1 MSRYNIFMQTL
12 LMQKQGT
19 KKMKNNLKIGI
30 AILAIAAIIVSAF
43 AVTYF
48 SQPDN
53 SANPSPSSSS
63 SISPS
68 PTTTVTSNTKII
80 LNGAGASFP
89 YPLLSG
95 IIDVY
100 KTIESN
106 AQINYQPT
114 GSGAGITSLKDRLVD
129 FAASDAPLSASE
141 METINN
147 VVQMPETIGAVV
159 VTYNLGSETPNGIS
173 LSGQVIADIF
183 QGKITKWN
191 DASIT
196 QLNPEITLPDQTIN
210 VVHRSDG
217 SGTTYIFTSYLST
230 VSTSWESEIGKGKSV
245 AWPTGV
251 GASGNAGV
259 SGVVKGTQYSIG
271 YVELAY
277 ANENSMHVAKVKNP
291 ANNFILPTTVSTE
304 IAAASATSQG
314 LPAGDS
320 SWTNVSLLNAQEPN
334 AYPIVS
340 FSYLMVYKELNVIS
354 GMTQEKATALV
365 EFLWY
370 VMHDGQEIAPELSY
384 AQLPTNVVNINE
396 TTLKSITYNGHTLI
410 S

>member
-1 MSRYNIFMQTL
+1 MEYIYAMLFIERRGF
-12 LMQKQGT
+12 
-19 KKMKNNLKIGI
+19 KKMKQTLKISI
-30 AILAIAAIIVSAF
+30 AIIAIAVMIVSVF

-48 SQPDN
+48 SQPGS
-53 SANPSPSSSS
+53 SANPSPSASSS
-63 SISPS
+63 ASPS
-68 PTTTVTSNTKII
+68 PTATVTGNAQVI
-80 LNGAGASFP
+80 LNGAGATFP

-100 KTIESN
+100 KTIKSSI
-106 AQINYQPT
+106 QINYQPT
-114 GSGAGITSLKDRLVD
+114 GSGAGITSLKDKLVD
-129 FAASDAPLSASE
+129 FAASDAPLSTSE
-141 METINN
+141 MQTIPN
-147 VVQMPETIGAVV
+147 VVQLPETIGAVV
-159 VTYNLGSETPNGIS
+159 VTYNLGSETLNG
-173 LSGQVIADIF
+173 LNLTGQVLANIF

-191 DASIT
+191 DNSIT
-196 QLNPEITLPDQTIN
+196 VLNTGITLPDQTIN

-217 SGTTYIFTSYLST
+217 SGTTYIFTSYLSA

-259 SGVVKGTQYSIG
+259 SGVVQGTQYTIG

-277 ANENSMHVAKVKNP
+277 ANENSMYVAKVQNP
-291 ANNFILPTTVSTE
+291 AGNFILPTTVSTE
-304 IAAASATSQG
+304 VAATSAASQG
-314 LPAGDS
+314 LPAGDE
-320 SWTNVSLLNAQEPN
+320 SWANVSLLNAQNPE

-340 FSYLMVYKELNVIS
+340 FSYLMVYKELNIIS

-370 VMHDGQEIAPELSY
+370 VMHDGQETAPELSY
-384 AQLPTNVVNINE
+384 AQLPTNVVKINE
-396 TTLKSITYNGHTLI
+396 ATLKTITYNGHTLI

>member
-1 MSRYNIFMQTL
+1 
-12 LMQKQGT
+12 
-19 KKMKNNLKIGI
+19 MKNNFKIGI
-30 AILAIAAIIVSAF
+30 AILAIAVIIVSVF

-48 SQPDN
+48 SQPNN
-53 SANPSPSSSS
+53 STSPSPSASSS
-63 SISPS
+63 ASPS
-68 PTTTVTSNTKII
+68 PTTTATSNTKMI

-114 GSGAGITSLKDRLVD
+114 GSGAGITSLKDKLVD

-141 METINN
+141 TETITN

-277 ANENSMHVAKVKNP
+277 ANENSMHVAKVQNP
-291 ANNFILPTTVSTE
+291 AGNFILPTTVSTE
-304 IAAASATSQG
+304 VAAASATSQG
-314 LPAGDS
+314 LPAGDA
-320 SWTNVSLLNAQEPN
+320 SWTNVSLLNAQDPN

>member
-1 MSRYNIFMQTL
+1 
-12 LMQKQGT
+12 
-19 KKMKNNLKIGI
+19 MKNNFKIGI
-30 AILAIAAIIVSAF
+30 AILAIAVIIVSVF

-48 SQPDN
+48 SQPNN
-53 SANPSPSSSS
+53 STSPSPSASSS
-63 SISPS
+63 ASPS
-68 PTTTVTSNTKII
+68 PTTTATSNTKMI

-114 GSGAGITSLKDRLVD
+114 GSGAGITSLKDKLVD

-141 METINN
+141 TETITN

-277 ANENSMHVAKVKNP
+277 ANENSMHVAKVQNP
-291 ANNFILPTTVSTE
+291 AGNFILPTTVSTE
-304 IAAASATSQG
+304 VAAASATSQG
-314 LPAGDS
+314 LPAGDA
-320 SWTNVSLLNAQEPN
+320 SWTNVSLLNAQDPN
-334 AYPIVS
+334 AYPIIS

-396 TTLKSITYNGHTLI
+396 TTLKSITYNGHTLL

>member
-1 MSRYNIFMQTL
+1 
-12 LMQKQGT
+12 
-19 KKMKNNLKIGI
+19 MKNNFKIGI
-30 AILAIAAIIVSAF
+30 AFLAIAVIIVSVF

-48 SQPDN
+48 SQPNN
-53 SANPSPSSSS
+53 STSPSPSASSS
-63 SISPS
+63 ASPS
-68 PTTTVTSNTKII
+68 PTTTVTSNMKII

-100 KTIESN
+100 TNIESN
-106 AQINYQPT
+106 AQINYQPS
-114 GSGAGITSLKDRLVD
+114 GSGAGITSLENKLVD

-141 METINN
+141 METIPN

-159 VTYNLGSETPNGIS
+159 ITYNLGSETPNGIK
-173 LSGQVIADIF
+173 LTGQVIADIF

-191 DASIT
+191 DGSIT
-196 QLNPEITLPDQTIN
+196 ALNSGITLPDQTIN

-217 SGTTYIFTSYLST
+217 SGTTHIFTSYLSV

-251 GASGNAGV
+251 AASGNAGV
-259 SGVVKGTQYSIG
+259 AGIVNGSQYSIG

-277 ANENSMHVAKVKNP
+277 ANENSMYVAKVQNP
-291 ANNFILPTTVSTE
+291 AGNFILPTTVSTE
-304 IAAASATSQG
+304 VAAASAASQG
-314 LPAGDS
+314 LPAGDE
-320 SWTNVSLLNAQEPN
+320 SWTNASLLNAQDPE

-370 VMHDGQEIAPELSY
+370 VMHDGQETAPELSY
-384 AQLPTNVVNINE
+384 AQLPTNVVKINE
-396 TTLKSITYNGHTLI
+396 TTLKTITYNGHTLI

>member
-1 MSRYNIFMQTL
+1 
-12 LMQKQGT
+12 
-19 KKMKNNLKIGI
+19 MKNTLKIGV
-30 AILAIAAIIVSAF
+30 AILAIAVIIVSAF

-48 SQPDN
+48 SQPN
-53 SANPSPSSSS
+53 NPANPSPSPSSS
-63 SISPS
+63 ETPN
-68 PTTTVTSNTKII
+68 PTTTVTSDAKII

-100 KTIESN
+100 RAIESN
-106 AQINYQPT
+106 IQINYQPT
-114 GSGAGITSLKDRLVD
+114 GSGAGITSLKDKLVD
-129 FAASDAPLSASE
+129 FAASDAPLSISE
-141 METINN
+141 MQTIPN
-147 VVQMPETIGAVV
+147 VVQLPDTIGAVV
-159 VTYNLGSETPNGIS
+159 ITYNLGSETPTGLN
-173 LSGQVIADIF
+173 LNGQVIADIF

-191 DASIT
+191 DGSIVA
-196 QLNPEITLPDQTIN
+196 LNPGITLPDQKIN

-217 SGTTYIFTSYLST
+217 SGTTYIFTSYLSE
-230 VSTSWESEIGKGKSV
+230 VSASWENEIGKGKSV

-259 SGVVKGTQYSIG
+259 AGVVQGTQYSIG

-277 ANENSMHVAKVKNP
+277 ANENSMHVAKIQNP
-291 ANNFILPTTVSTE
+291 AGNFVLPTTVSTE
-304 IAAASATSQG
+304 VAAASAASQG
-314 LPAGDS
+314 LPAGDE
-320 SWTNVSLLNAQEPN
+320 SWVNVSLLNTQDSE

-340 FSYLMVYKELNVIS
+340 ISYLMVYKELNVIS

-365 EFLWY
+365 NFLWY

-384 AQLPTNVVNINE
+384 AELPTNVVNINE
-396 TTLKSITYNGHTLI
+396 ITLKSITYNGQTLI